1 MVKNQVRYVVNL
13 LHKFQVGWGKQNN
26 HPGTL
31 KLTFL
36 ESSHQKEWEKGQLHV
51 KL

>member
-1 MVKNQVRYVVNL
+1 MKNQVRYVVNL
-13 LHKFQVGWGKQNN
+13 LHKLQVGWGKQNN

-36 ESSHQKEWEKGQLHV
+36 ESSHQKEWVKRQLHV
-51 KL
+51 EL